1 MKSKWIITS
10 ISLILLGSTTATIE
24 ILLTTFIDA
33 LLPKVNRI
41 KSFNQL
47 GAITLLSTNKKLIH
61 KIGPSDQSDLKT
73 GQIPEKVAKAFIS
86 AEDRRFFNHKGIDF
100 IGIFRA
106 LIINSRKGEFEEGAS
121 TITQQLAR
129 IVFLNQDKNLTR
141 KLKEAALALK
151 IERNFPKEEILRF
164 YLNNVYLG
172 ANAYGIGDAAWIYFS
187 KPPSQLKLEEAALI
201 AGLAP
206 APSLYSPLV
215 NPDLAIERRNIVL
228 KRMKREN
235 YISQNEFEKS
245 KMKSLNLKPG
255 TPKLIKSS
263 APFFTSWLYQKLP
276 EILTNE
282 QLEIGGLTIIT
293 SLNNQWQLAAQQVI
307 KNYSAKDIEG
317 AIISIEPRTGL
328 VRALVGGK
336 DYEKN
341 QFNRAT
347 QALRSPGSTFKL
359 LIYASA
365 LSNGIKPENQ
375 FFDLPKCWENYC
387 PRNFN
392 NQYLG
397 KISLTKA
404 FTSSSNIVAV
414 ELLDQ
419 LGFKKVITTAN
430 SLGVGKTQKLDK
442 YLPLAVGAYGE
453 TLMNMTSAY
462 ATIANRG
469 IYKKPFPIEKII
481 GPNNKVIWSNNQE
494 KNKQVIQKKVADTLN
509 RMLEQTVSQ
518 GTGSAAFLSTRPVAG
533 KTGTSDGNRDVWFIG
548 SVPQLTTG
556 IWFGNDNNNETILNS
571 GNAAWAWK
579 KYIQKI
585 ESSLNIIKLPTQ
597 TESQKNVFKID

>member
-10 ISLILLGSTTATIE
+10 IFFIVLGSATATIE
-24 ILLTTFIDA
+24 ILLIRSIDS
-33 LLPKVNRI
+33 LLPKVNQI
-41 KSFNQL
+41 KDFKQRGS
-47 GAITLLSTNKKLIH
+47 ITLLSTNKKILQ
-61 KIGPSDQSDLKT
+61 KIGPSTKKKLISGK
-73 GQIPEKVAKAFIS
+73 IPETIEKAFIS
-86 AEDRRFFNHKGIDF
+86 AEDRRFFNHKGVDF

-106 LIINSRKGEFEEGAS
+106 LITNFERGKFKEGAS

-129 IVFLNQDKNLTR
+129 IVFLNQNKTLTR

-151 IERNFPKEEILRF
+151 IERNFSKGQILEF

-172 ANAYGIGDAAWIYFS
+172 SNAYGVSDAAWIYFS
-187 KPPSQLKLEEAALI
+187 KTPNQLKLEEAALI

-215 NPDLAIERRNIVL
+215 NPVLAIKRRNIVL
-228 KRMKREN
+228 ERMKKEN
-235 YISQNEFEKS
+235 YISQNELEKS
-245 KMKSLNLKPG
+245 QIQPLNLKPG
-255 TPKLIKSS
+255 IPTHLKSS
-263 APFFTSWLYQKLP
+263 APFFTSWVYQKLP

-282 QLEIGGLTIIT
+282 QLKIGGLTVIT
-293 SLNNQWQLAAQQVI
+293 SLNNQWQLAAKKVI
-307 KNYSAKDIEG
+307 TNYSAKDIEG
-317 AIISIEPRTGL
+317 AIISIEPSTGF

-336 DYEKN
+336 DFENN

-365 LSNGIKPENQ
+365 LSNGITSESK
-375 FFDLPKCWENYC
+375 FIDLPRCWKNYC
-387 PRNFN
+387 PKNFN

-397 KISLTKA
+397 EISLTKA

-414 ELLDQ
+414 ELLDK
-419 LGFKKVITTAN
+419 LGFETVIATAN
-430 SLGVGKTQKLDK
+430 SLGIGKTKKIEQ

-462 ATIANRG
+462 AAIANRG
-469 IYKKPFPIEKII
+469 IYNIPSPIEKIL
-481 GPNNKVIWSNNQE
+481 GPNNQVVWSHNQE
-494 KNKQVIQKKVADTLN
+494 KKINKQVVTRKVADTLN
-509 RMLEQTVSQ
+509 WMLEKTVSQ
-518 GTGSAAFLSTRPVAG
+518 GTGSAAYLSTRPVAG
-533 KTGTSDGNRDVWFIG
+533 KTGTSDGNRDLWFIG
-548 SVPQLTTG
+548 SLPQLTTG
-556 IWFGNDNNNETILNS
+556 VWFGNDNNNETIMNS

-585 ESSLNIIKLPTQ
+585 EKGLKVMKFT
-597 TESQKNVFKID
+597 KIETKAKDNY